1 MTHPG
6 ALLLRGAG
14 ITCVALAVAMSAF
27 GLIVYVSGY
36 EVAFILLIVGLA
48 GFVLGIGLLAAA
60 RRFA

>member
-1 MTHPG
+1 
-6 ALLLRGAG
+6 
-14 ITCVALAVAMSAF
+14 MSAF